1 MIKADQRTKREI
13 TKMAIR
19 DNREYRTMPMVEV
32 RKEGEE
38 KSSFLVEGY
47 ASTFEEYVL
56 FTDENGTEYKEK
68 ILPEAF
74 DGTDFSDVVFLKDH
88 QGTVFARTKNG
99 TLELSIDDKGL
110 FTKTD
115 LSKTSTSRTM
125 FEEIEAGMYTQMS
138 FAFVVDDD
146 EYNTKEHLRT
156 IRHISKLYDVSAVS
170 FPANPTTDISVA
182 TRSRFD
188 GFIEQEKAERLA
200 REQEIEVAKAKYN
213 YLKEKDN
220 E

>member
-1 MIKADQRTKREI
+1 MV
-13 TKMAIR
+13 R
-19 DNREYRTMPMVEV
+19 DNREYRNMPMVEV
-32 RKEGEE
+32 RKKEGSEE
-38 KSSFLVEGY
+38 SSFLVEGY

-68 ILPEAF
+68 ILPEEF
-74 DGTDFSDVVFLKDH
+74 EGTDFSDVVFLKDH
-88 QGTVFARTKNG
+88 MGTVFARTKNG
-99 TLELSIDDKGL
+99 TLELSVDEKGL
-110 FTKTD
+110 LTKTD
-115 LSKTSTSRTM
+115 LSKTSASRQM
-125 FEEIEAGMYTQMS
+125 FEEIDTGMYSQMS
-138 FAFVVDDD
+138 FAFIVDDD

-156 IRHISKLYDVSAVS
+156 IRHIAKLYDVSAVS

-200 REQEIEVAKAKYN
+200 REQRIAVLKAKYN
-213 YLKEKDN
+213 YIKEKDH

>member
-1 MIKADQRTKREI
+1 
-13 TKMAIR
+13 MAIR
-19 DNREYRTMPMVEV
+19 ENREYRNMPMVQI
-32 RKEGEE
+32 RKKEEGSEG
-38 KSSFLVEGY
+38 SSFLVEGY

-74 DGTDFSDVVFLKDH
+74 EETDFSDVVFLKDH

-99 TLELSIDDKGL
+99 TLDLTVDENGL
-110 FTKTD
+110 FTRTD
-115 LSKTSTSRTM
+115 LSKTSASREM
-125 FEEIEAGMYTQMS
+125 FEEIETGMYSQMS
-138 FAFVVDDD
+138 FAFIVDDD

-156 IRHISKLYDVSAVS
+156 IRHIAKLFDVSAVS

-182 TRSRFD
+182 TRTRFD

-200 REQEIEVAKAKYN
+200 REQEVQKLELAKLKLKAILDLEV
-213 YLKEKDN
+213 
-220 E
+220 

>member
-1 MIKADQRTKREI
+1 M
-13 TKMAIR
+13 IR
-19 DNREYRTMPMVEV
+19 DNREYRKMPMVQI
-32 RKEGEE
+32 RKKEGSEE
-38 KSSFLVEGY
+38 SSFLVEGY

-56 FTDENGTEYKEK
+56 FEDDGIQYKER

-88 QGTVFARTKNG
+88 EGTVFARTKNG
-99 TLELSIDDKGL
+99 TLQLSVDENGL
-110 FTKTD
+110 LTKTD
-115 LSKTSTSRTM
+115 LSKTSASRQM
-125 FEEIEAGMYTQMS
+125 YEEIEAEMYTQMS

-200 REQEIEVAKAKYN
+200 REEEMRKLELAKMK
-213 YLKEKDN
+213 LKTILNLED
-220 E
+220 

>member
-1 MIKADQRTKREI
+1 
-13 TKMAIR
+13 MAIR
-19 DNREYRTMPMVEV
+19 ENREYRNMPMVQI
-32 RKEGEE
+32 RKKEEGSEG
-38 KSSFLVEGY
+38 SSFLVEGY

-74 DGTDFSDVVFLKDH
+74 EGTDFSDVVFLKDH

-99 TLELSIDDKGL
+99 TLDLTVDENGL
-110 FTKTD
+110 FTRTD
-115 LSKTSTSRTM
+115 LSKTSASREM
-125 FEEIEAGMYTQMS
+125 FEEIETGMYSQMS
-138 FAFVVDDD
+138 FAFIVDDD

-156 IRHISKLYDVSAVS
+156 IRHIAKLFDVSAVS

-182 TRSRFD
+182 TRTRFD

-200 REQEIEVAKAKYN
+200 REQEVQKLELAKLKLKAILDLEV
-213 YLKEKDN
+213 
-220 E
+220 

>member
-1 MIKADQRTKREI
+1 
-13 TKMAIR
+13 MAIR
-19 DNREYRTMPMVEV
+19 ENREYRNMPMVQI
-32 RKEGEE
+32 RKKDGSNEP
-38 KSSFLVEGY
+38 SFLVEGY

-56 FTDENGTEYKEK
+56 FEQDGIQYKEK

-74 DGTDFSDVVFLKDH
+74 EGTDFSDVVFLKDH

-110 FTKTD
+110 LTKTD
-115 LSKTSTSRTM
+115 LSKTSASRQM
-125 FEEIEAGMYTQMS
+125 FEEIEAEMYTQMS

-146 EYNTKEHLRT
+146 EYNTTEHLRT

-182 TRSRFD
+182 TRSWFD
-188 GFIEQEKAERLA
+188 GFIEQEKTERFA
-200 REQEIEVAKAKYN
+200 REHEIEVARQKCLYE
-213 YLKEKDN
+213 KEK
-220 E
+220 

>member
-1 MIKADQRTKREI
+1 
-13 TKMAIR
+13 MAIR

-32 RKEGEE
+32 RKEGED

-200 REQEIEVAKAKYN
+200 REQRIKLLKAKYE
-213 YLKEKDN
+213 YVKEQGHGN
-220 E
+220 

>member
-1 MIKADQRTKREI
+1 
-13 TKMAIR
+13 MAIR
-19 DNREYRTMPMVEV
+19 ENREYRNMPMVQI
-32 RKEGEE
+32 RKKEEGSEG
-38 KSSFLVEGY
+38 SSFLVEGY

-74 DGTDFSDVVFLKDH
+74 EGTDFSDVVFLKDH

-99 TLELSIDDKGL
+99 TLDLTVDENGL
-110 FTKTD
+110 FTRTD
-115 LSKTSTSRTM
+115 LSKTSASREM
-125 FEEIEAGMYTQMS
+125 FEEIETGMYSQMS
-138 FAFVVDDD
+138 FAFIVDDD

-156 IRHISKLYDVSAVS
+156 IRHIAKLFDVSAVS

-182 TRSRFD
+182 TRTRFD

-200 REQEIEVAKAKYN
+200 REQEVQKLELAKLKLKAILELEV
-213 YLKEKDN
+213 
-220 E
+220 